1 MCHGC
6 VYTGS
11 FELDYPRTL
20 LAALHAHRIEIPY
33 RAFPELVG
41 RWILSLESVDYFGTT
56 DHFIGRKKRI
66 ILMSKTSRFTGK
78 SGSRIEDRGL
88 GDRGSVKKKL
98 ENKINK

>member
-20 LAALHAHRIEIPY
+20 LAALHVHRIEIPY
-33 RAFPELVG
+33 RAFPERVG
-41 RWILSLESVDYFGTT
+41 PRILWLESVDYFGTT
-56 DHFIGRKKRI
+56 DHFSGRKKRI

-78 SGSRIEDRGL
+78 SGSRIEDREIR
-88 GDRGSVKKKL
+88 DQGSVKKNL
-98 ENKINK
+98 KIK